1 MIPGTLR
8 PQMEVRPACLLLT
21 RRLDTPAGKRAIVM
35 TYFSR
40 VAVKGTERLLIWD
53 AATQIGTEDL
63 LVTSAKLVSHGSLG
77 S

>member
-1 MIPGTLR
+1 
-8 PQMEVRPACLLLT
+8 
-21 RRLDTPAGKRAIVM
+21 M